1 MSIESWVNPQN
12 ENNDIQK
19 IKTYVWNIITAKIFL
34 DNFFEKYYHNFID
47 ENGNFC
53 QTTFQKCIEIVEKRF
68 AGDNYKIRYSNFE
81 KYSRIITSILQ
92 GSENSFPELKESII
106 CDLDAILWENLTTKI
121 ENFKNKKTISTV
133 QIWIQSFVEKEFHTL
148 EMMILDAKLS
158 TIRNDFI
165 DKIAQV
171 LKKNHNK

>member
-1 MSIESWVNPQN
+1 MWIESWINPQN

-92 GSENSFPELKESII
+92 GVENSFPELKESII

-133 QIWIQSFVEKEFHTL
+133 QTWIQSFVEKQTATL
-148 EMMILDAKLS
+148 QKNITQLQILDIK
-158 TIRNDFI
+158 NDFVVKVAKAI
-165 DKIAQV
+165 E
-171 LKKNHNK
+171 KK

>member
-1 MSIESWVNPQN
+1 MWIESWVNRQN

-19 IKTYVWNIITAKIFL
+19 IKTYVWNVITAKIFL

-47 ENGNFC
+47 ENGTFC

-133 QIWIQSFVEKEFHTL
+133 QTWIQSFVEKQTATL
-148 EMMILDAKLS
+148 QKNITQLQILDIK
-158 TIRNDFI
+158 NDFVVKVAKAI
-165 DKIAQV
+165 E
-171 LKKNHNK
+171 KK

>member
-133 QIWIQSFVEKEFHTL
+133 EIWIQQFVEKQTS
-148 EMMILDAKLS
+148 ILQKSIIQLQ
-158 TIRNDFI
+158 ILNIKNDFI
-165 DKIAQV
+165 
-171 LKKNHNK
+171 LKVAKAIEKNHNK